1 MRSTVEAL
9 LPLHSL
15 QPLAFKNHL
24 FCRKL
29 SIFQIVNAF
38 AAFAALA
45 VFAAFAACAALAVFA
60 AFDDFAA
67 FAFAACAAF
76 GFCFSW

>member
-9 LPLHSL
+9 LPFHSL
-15 QPLAFKNHL
+15 QPPAFENLDFCKRLLL
-24 FCRKL
+24 FH
-29 SIFQIVNAF
+29 IVNAF

-45 VFAAFAACAALAVFA
+45 VFAAFA
-60 AFDDFAA
+60 DFAA

-76 GFCFSW
+76 GFCFS

>member
-15 QPLAFKNHL
+15 QPPAFKNHICMWKSVD
-24 FCRKL
+24 FH
-29 SIFQIVNAF
+29 IVNAF

-45 VFAAFAACAALAVFA
+45 VFHVFA
-60 AFDDFAA
+60 DFAA
-67 FAFAACAAF
+67 YAFAACAAF
-76 GFCFSW
+76 GFCFS